1 MDHIDT
7 LVNRLRK
14 YSQSLVSYKLDADFA
29 DACTEAAD
37 KLEQMQ
43 AENRTLRNE
52 LCQQWDGTAKRTSAR
67 ATGADGGRNMTDYK
81 KLCEDLR
88 NLSHYDCEEAPFG
101 TEKKIH
107 EAANAIEKLQAELR
121 QYENLEEQ
129 LSDECALCDEI
140 AELKAENDK
149 MRPFYTTADTHFKLW
164 EKTAMD
170 AYEERNRAKAEL
182 EKLQAK
188 LDRVTLER
196 DAAVEDVLDAAIT
209 PCTYC
214 KRNPSNGGGCDMKTD
229 THDMYACWQWRG
241 LKEA

>member
-1 MDHIDT
+1 MT
-7 LVNRLRK
+7 LNDYQK
-14 YSQSLVSYKLDADFA
+14 
-29 DACTEAAD
+29 AA
-37 KLEQMQ
+37 E
-43 AENRTLRNE
+43 
-52 LCQQWDGTAKRTSAR
+52 RTSAR
-67 ATGADGGRNMTDYK
+67 ATGADGGRNMTDCK

-121 QYENLEEQ
+121 KYENLEEQ
-129 LSDECALCDEI
+129 LSDECALRDEI

-196 DAAVEDVLDAAIT
+196 DAAVEDMICIADNSMCECCVHNNSEDEEQFCDKNTIV
-209 PCTYC
+209 Y
-214 KRNPSNGGGCDMKTD
+214 GCN
-229 THDMYACWQWRG
+229 QFEWRG

>member
-7 LVNRLRK
+7 LVKRLRA

-37 KLEQMQ
+37 AL
-43 AENRTLRNE
+43 
-52 LCQQWDGTAKRTSAR
+52 
-67 ATGADGGRNMTDYK
+67 
-81 KLCEDLR
+81 
-88 NLSHYDCEEAPFG
+88 
-101 TEKKIH
+101 
-107 EAANAIEKLQAELR
+107 EKLQ
-121 QYENLEEQ
+121 
-129 LSDECALCDEI
+129 
-140 AELKAENDK
+140 AENDK
-149 MRPFYTTADTHFKLW
+149 MRPFYTKADTHFKLW

-196 DAAVEDVLDAAIT
+196 DAAVEDMKCIADNSMCECCVHNNSEDEEQFCDKNTIV
-209 PCTYC
+209 Y
-214 KRNPSNGGGCDMKTD
+214 GCN
-229 THDMYACWQWRG
+229 QFEWRG

>member
-1 MDHIDT
+1 MT
-7 LVNRLRK
+7 LNDYQK
-14 YSQSLVSYKLDADFA
+14 
-29 DACTEAAD
+29 AA
-37 KLEQMQ
+37 E
-43 AENRTLRNE
+43 
-52 LCQQWDGTAKRTSAR
+52 RTSAR
-67 ATGADGGRNMTDYK
+67 ATGADGGRNMTDCK

-121 QYENLEEQ
+121 KYENLEEQ
-129 LSDECALCDEI
+129 LSDECALRDEI

-196 DAAVEDVLDAAIT
+196 DAASCDWCEGGACDLVWGDGFYAEIDNGELVVSNSFAAGEGRRKINFC
-209 PCTYC
+209 PMCG
-214 KRNPSNGGGCDMKTD
+214 KALEGEEEQDGV
-229 THDMYACWQWRG
+229 
-241 LKEA
+241 

>member
-7 LVNRLRK
+7 LVNRLRA

-37 KLEQMQ
+37 AL
-43 AENRTLRNE
+43 
-52 LCQQWDGTAKRTSAR
+52 
-67 ATGADGGRNMTDYK
+67 
-81 KLCEDLR
+81 
-88 NLSHYDCEEAPFG
+88 
-101 TEKKIH
+101 
-107 EAANAIEKLQAELR
+107 EKLQ
-121 QYENLEEQ
+121 
-129 LSDECALCDEI
+129 
-140 AELKAENDK
+140 AENDK
-149 MRPFYTTADTHFKLW
+149 MRPFYTKADTHFKLW

-229 THDMYACWQWRG
+229 THDMYACWQWSG
-241 LKEA
+241 LKES

>member
-1 MDHIDT
+1 
-7 LVNRLRK
+7 
-14 YSQSLVSYKLDADFA
+14 
-29 DACTEAAD
+29 
-37 KLEQMQ
+37 
-43 AENRTLRNE
+43 
-52 LCQQWDGTAKRTSAR
+52 
-67 ATGADGGRNMTDYK
+67 MTDCK

-101 TEKKIH
+101 TEKKTH

-129 LSDECALCDEI
+129 LSDECALRDEI

-196 DAAVEDVLDAAIT
+196 DAAVDDLRVASIE
-209 PCTYC
+209 
-214 KRNPSNGGGCDMKTD
+214 GDMECNWCAGKTD
-229 THDMYACWQWRG
+229 RTQCYNCSFANKWKWSGTMEG
-241 LKEA
+241 